1 MRKNRLQKCLFGLLV
16 IMVCLFLVPGSAQ
29 AGEPTDRI
37 LEYNIQVDIND
48 DGTLNMIYDI
58 SWLVLES
65 DSLGPLEWVEIGIPN
80 SYCTNIQ
87 ALSDSIESIEL
98 KKSGGTYLNV
108 YLKDKYYKD
117 DVANFTFRFTIDHLY
132 KMEEGD
138 AFASYSFTPGWF
150 DEIDVE
156 HLKIRWNAEN
166 VSKWSPECLVE
177 DGYLQWDARLDA
189 GDKYTVA
196 VQYPWDAY
204 TFRNYEEIEDY
215 ESSDHS
221 IEITSFRDVIFVVF
235 ILLLMIF
242 TSLLPI
248 VLAFVLPILI
258 IAKIF
263 AKGSGFSGSTKKII
277 RTKIEYYPSCPG
289 CGGNRE
295 VGKETCM
302 YCGKSMIK
310 SQEEIKEEDIPK
322 EDKELLSFKT
332 AGEYHYSS
340 NPNTYVRVRV
350 VSVPAPRSSS
360 SGSHRSSCAHSS
372 CACAHSSCACACACA
387 GGGRAGCTTKDFYHT
402 NLKLRYLETIQSHAN
417 L

>member
-1 MRKNRLQKCLFGLLV
+1 MKKNRVPKCLLALAV
-16 IMVCLFLVPGSAQ
+16 MMVCLLLVPVSAQ
-29 AGEPTDRI
+29 AGGPTDRI

-58 SWLVLES
+58 TWEVLES

-80 SYCTNIQ
+80 SHCTNIQ
-87 ALSDSIESIEL
+87 ALSDNIVSMKL
-98 KKSGGTYLNV
+98 KKSGGTYLDV
-108 YLKDKYYKD
+108 YLKDKYYKGD
-117 DVANFTFRFTIDHLY
+117 TVRFSFQFSIDHLY

-156 HLKIRWNAEN
+156 KLLIRWNAEN

-177 DGYLQWDARLDA
+177 DGYLQWDAGLDA
-189 GDKYTVA
+189 GEKYTVA

-204 TFRNYEEIEDY
+204 TFQNYEEIEDY

-221 IEITSFRDVIFVVF
+221 IEITSVGEGIFVFIIFFLIIISSMTPVLGIVIFVFVITRVF
-235 ILLLMIF
+235 
-242 TSLLPI
+242 
-248 VLAFVLPILI
+248 
-258 IAKIF
+258 KRN
-263 AKGSGFSGSTKKII
+263 SGFSGTTKKII

-310 SQEEIKEEDIPK
+310 SREEIKEEDIPK

-332 AGEYHYSS
+332 PGEYHYSG
-340 NPNTYVRVRV
+340 NPNTFVRVRV
-350 VSVPAPRSSS
+350 VNVPAPRPSS